1 MKYQDL
7 EYLISQPRLYKYLT
21 VCGNSKVK
29 AQKLYRANLRIAQAF
44 YPVLNLFEVIL
55 RNVVHYRLSAHFA
68 NPNWIINEK
77 NGFMSNQTLRQSR
90 FYLKSQVNKA
100 ESKLRRRGRT
110 ITSGKIIAEQ
120 TFGFW
125 TSLFEPHH
133 FRLIQGTI
141 INSFP
146 NKPTFVNRGVICQ
159 KLQNIRDFRNRVYHN
174 EPICFNGLN
183 IDFQIAERIKI
194 DVFDLLEWISHE
206 AKEYVETYDN
216 IDSKILIGK
225 KI

>member
-1 MKYQDL
+1 VKYQDL
-7 EYLISQPRLYKYLT
+7 EYLISQPRLHKYLI
-21 VCGNSKVK
+21 VCANSEAK
-29 AQKLYRANLRIAQAF
+29 AQELYRTNLGIAQAF
-44 YPVLNLFEVIL
+44 YPVLNLFEVVL
-55 RNVVHYRLSAHFA
+55 RNIVHYRLSAHFT
-68 NPNWIINEK
+68 NPNWIITEK
-77 NGFMSNQTLRQSR
+77 NGFMSDQTLSSSR
-90 FYLKSQVNKA
+90 FYLKNQVNKA
-100 ESKLRRRGRT
+100 ESKLRRRRST

-146 NKPTFVNRGVICQ
+146 NKPASVNRGVICQ
-159 KLQNIRDFRNRVYHN
+159 KLQNIRDFRNRIYHN

-183 IDFQIAERIKI
+183 IDFQIAESIKI
-194 DVFDLLEWISHE
+194 DVFDLLEWISDE

-216 IDSKILIGK
+216 IDRKILIGK
-225 KI
+225 RI